1 MLVLRSDHSQDGT
14 FHAQRQASELP
25 SRFRGSPV
33 DRIGGGIRTRD
44 TYLTLI
50 FFTALVR
57 EVSPAWFVA
66 LTVQV

>member
-1 MLVLRSDHSQDGT
+1 ML
-14 FHAQRQASELP
+14 SETPRP
-25 SRFRGSPV
+25 SLEDPRLV
-33 DRIGGGIRTRD
+33 AGGGIRTRD